1 MGTINTADSYSGRG
15 RPAKWDVEEEARLL
29 LEWVKKPDSVRLL
42 DFANERGFWSGQYA
56 DWEKENENFSYALKK
71 AKDVLASRREKLA
84 NEGVLNYGIYNRNQ
98 LIYDHSLK
106 MSEREEKAYEAS
118 LRTKVEASQNECS
131 AQAIAKAVKEI
142 NDSSK

>member
-1 MGTINTADSYSGRG
+1 MGSVNTPDKYVFG
-15 RPAKWDVEEEARLL
+15 RPAKWDIKVEAQAL

-42 DFANERGFWSGQYA
+42 DFANERGFWSGNFS
-56 DWEKENENFSYALKK
+56 DWERDDEDFSYALKK

-98 LIYDHSLK
+98 LIYDHTLK
-106 MSEREEKAYEAS
+106 VSEREEKAYEAS
-118 LRTKVEASQNECS
+118 LRTKVEANQNECS